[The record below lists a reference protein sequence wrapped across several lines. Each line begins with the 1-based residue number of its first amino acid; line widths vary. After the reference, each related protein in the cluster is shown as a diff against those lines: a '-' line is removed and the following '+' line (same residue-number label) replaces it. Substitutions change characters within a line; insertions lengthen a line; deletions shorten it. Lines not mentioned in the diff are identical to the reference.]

1 MTLARP
7 VHLSY
12 NQLTNMNPKID
23 SYIDR
28 NPQWAE
34 EIKKL
39 RAIILDCGLE
49 ETLKW
54 GSPCYTYQE
63 HNVVLI
69 HVFKSYCAILFFKG
83 ALLKDSKKLLVQ
95 QTANVQAAR
104 QLRFTK
110 ATEIAKLSATI
121 KAYVHEAITV
131 EKAGLKVQ
139 LKQTREFEM
148 PEEFKRRLDKSA
160 RLKKAFESLTPG
172 RQRAYLLHFSSAKQA
187 STREARVEKY
197 LEQILAGRGID
208 E

>member
-1 MTLARP
+1 
-7 VHLSY
+7 
-12 NQLTNMNPKID
+12 MNPKID
-23 SYIDR
+23 NYISR
-28 NPQWAE
+28 NPEWAE

-54 GSPCYTYQE
+54 GVPCYTYQE

-83 ALLKDSKKLLVQ
+83 ALLKDAKKLLVQ

-104 QLRFTK
+104 QLRFTEAK
-110 ATEIAKLSATI
+110 EITKLSATI
-121 KAYVHEAITV
+121 KAYVHEAIAV

-148 PEEFKRRLDKSA
+148 PEEFKSRLDKSA
-160 RLKKAFESLTPG
+160 RLKKAFEGLTPG
-172 RQRAYLLHFSSAKQA
+172 RQRAYLLHFSSAKQS

-197 LEQILAGRGID
+197 LDNILAGKGID

>member
-1 MTLARP
+1 
-7 VHLSY
+7 
-12 NQLTNMNPKID
+12 MNPKID
-23 SYIDR
+23 KYIDR
-28 NPQWAE
+28 NPEWAE
-34 EIKKL
+34 EIKRM

-54 GSPCYTYQE
+54 GVPCYTYQE

-69 HVFKSYCAILFFKG
+69 HVFKSYSAILFFKG

-104 QLRFTK
+104 QLRFTEAK
-110 ATEIAKLSATI
+110 EITKLSATI
-121 KAYVHEAITV
+121 KAYVHEAIAV

-160 RLKKAFESLTPG
+160 RLKKAFEALTPG

-187 STREARVEKY
+187 STREARVQKY
-197 LEQILAGRGID
+197 LDQILAGKGID